1 MMNIGKRGPKPKYN
15 GISCPNETYFFY
27 GKIGEGNITS
37 RGTWTNATGEVVL
50 VELRASGPGIADVT
64 EQVDLI
70 RFVEDGRGGDHHS
83 LRGDAGDEDDV
94 GVWHIHPTLI
104 V

>member
-1 MMNIGKRGPKPKYN
+1 M
-15 GISCPNETYFFY
+15 
-27 GKIGEGNITS
+27 
-37 RGTWTNATGEVVL
+37 VL

-83 LRGDAGDEDDV
+83 LRGDAGDDDDV
-94 GVWHIHPTLI
+94 GV
-104 V
+104 